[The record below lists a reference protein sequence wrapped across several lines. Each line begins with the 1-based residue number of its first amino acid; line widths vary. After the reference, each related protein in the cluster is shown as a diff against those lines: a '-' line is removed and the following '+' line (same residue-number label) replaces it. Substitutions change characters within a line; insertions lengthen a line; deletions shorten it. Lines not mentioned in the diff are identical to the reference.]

1 MPNTPPKRLASSLF
15 TATYASRA
23 AVGASAPGRVNLIGE
38 HTDYNAGPVLPFALP
53 RRTVV
58 FAGPSPHWVAV
69 SSRNGAPTR
78 FEPDDAPVGDWTD
91 YLSGVVRVLRE
102 MRAAPD
108 GASIAVASSVPQ
120 GTGLSS
126 SAALTVA
133 AARAL
138 SRLGGRQLS
147 GDAIAEVAYRAETEV
162 VGVRC
167 GRMDQVIAAG
177 ARSGHALLFETGAG
191 TMEQV
196 PFPLRVLMVET
207 GVTRH
212 LTAGDY
218 NLRREEC
225 EEALQAVR
233 DAGIPAEALADV
245 PGQALT
251 MLVQALPAAHFRRLR
266 HVVTETART
275 REAAAALAVGDYL
288 RLGALLFDGHASI
301 RDDFESS
308 CAEADLLVASAR
320 THGAWGARLTGA
332 GWGGAVLV
340 LAPGDRMARLK
351 ADIVRDFRTA
361 YRRVP
366 VHWETRAA
374 GGLKTEP
381 VP

>member
-1 MPNTPPKRLASSLF
+1 MPNKPPKRLASSLY

-38 HTDYNAGPVLPFALP
+38 HTDYNGGPVLPFALP

-58 FAGPSPHWVAV
+58 FAGPAPHWVAV

-78 FEPDDAPVGDWTD
+78 FEPDDAPVGAWTD

-102 MRAAPD
+102 MRAAPE

-138 SRLGGRQLS
+138 SRLARRQLS
-147 GDAIAEVAYRAETEV
+147 GDAIAEVAYRAETEI

-167 GRMDQVIAAG
+167 GRMDQAIAAAG
-177 ARSGHALLFETGAG
+177 RNGHALLFETGAG

-233 DAGIPAEALADV
+233 GAGIRVEALADV
-245 PGQALT
+245 PAQELT
-251 MLVQALPAAHFRRLR
+251 KLEQALPAAHFRRLR

-275 REAAAALAVGDYL
+275 REAAAALAAGDYL

-308 CAEADLLVASAR
+308 CAEADLVVASAR
-320 THGAWGARLTGA
+320 AHGAWGARLTGA
-332 GWGGAVLV
+332 GWGGAVLI
-340 LAPGDRMARLK
+340 LAPADRRARLK
-351 ADIVRDFRTA
+351 AGIVRDFRAA

-381 VP
+381 VS

>member
-1 MPNTPPKRLASSLF
+1 MPNPPPTRLASSLF

-23 AVGASAPGRVNLIGE
+23 EVGVSAPGRVNLIGE
-38 HTDYNAGPVLPFALP
+38 HTDYNGGPVLPFALP
-53 RRTVV
+53 RKTVV
-58 FAGPSPHWVAV
+58 FAAAGPQWEAV

-78 FEPDDAPVGDWTD
+78 FVPEDAPVGAWTD

-102 MRAAPD
+102 MRAAPA
-108 GASIAVASSVPQ
+108 GASIAVASSVPA

-138 SRLGGRQLS
+138 SRLAGRQLS
-147 GDAIAEVAYRAETEV
+147 RDAVAEVAYRAETEV

-167 GRMDQVIAAG
+167 GRMDQTIAVEG
-177 ARSGHALLFETGAG
+177 RSGQALLFETGPG
-191 TMEQV
+191 TTEQV

-212 LTAGDY
+212 LAAGDY

-225 EEALQAVR
+225 EEALHAVR
-233 DAGIPAEALADV
+233 DAGILAEALADV
-245 PGQALT
+245 PAQALT
-251 MLVQALPAAHFRRLR
+251 LLAHTLPGAHFRRLR

-275 REAAAALAVGDYL
+275 REAAAALAAGDYL

-301 RDDFESS
+301 REDFESS
-308 CAEADLLVASAR
+308 CVEADLIVGSAL
-320 THGAWGARLTGA
+320 THEAWGARLTGA

-340 LAPGDRMARLK
+340 LAPPDRMARLK
-351 ADIVRDFRTA
+351 TGLVRDFRA
-361 YRRVP
+361 AFGRAP
-366 VHWETRAA
+366 VLWETRAA